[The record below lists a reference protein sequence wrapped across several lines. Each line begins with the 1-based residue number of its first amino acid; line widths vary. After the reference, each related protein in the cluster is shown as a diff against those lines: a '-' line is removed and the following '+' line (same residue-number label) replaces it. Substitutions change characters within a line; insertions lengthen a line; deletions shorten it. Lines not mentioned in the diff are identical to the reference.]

1 MFSNEGFQIASDQ
14 IITVALVDTLL
25 ISGND
30 ATVFARLRELV
41 EAGLCE
47 LLVTLVPLSEMA
59 EDEQQARLMHLMG
72 QL

>member
-30 ATVFARLRELV
+30 ATVFARLRELA